1 MTRTLCWVFAE
12 DPFVNAQQVPHD
24 TTLVSD
30 IFLFGRSC
38 AVLSLSGDTVI
49 FFVVK
54 AINIIFPRIWNESV
68 ELDHI
73 RSCVSFSPCVQIM
86 CHIQPLRNGRLRGK
100 YKQLPSTYLNPCR
113 CQVIATRNSDTNLVI
128 WRGPLVSFS
137 LLFSTE
143 IFSSSIGCSRNRFL
157 FLVQIPLNLQF

>member
-1 MTRTLCWVFAE
+1 MHNKYRMTRHSLAISSCLTDAA
-12 DPFVNAQQVPHD
+12 PFFRYP
-24 TTLVSD
+24 
-30 IFLFGRSC
+30 
-38 AVLSLSGDTVI
+38 VI
-49 FFVVK
+49 PSFFFVVK

-86 CHIQPLRNGRLRGK
+86 CHIQPLRNGRPRGK

-128 WRGPLVSFS
+128 WRGLLVSFS

-143 IFSSSIGCSRNRFL
+143 VFSSSIGCSRNRFL